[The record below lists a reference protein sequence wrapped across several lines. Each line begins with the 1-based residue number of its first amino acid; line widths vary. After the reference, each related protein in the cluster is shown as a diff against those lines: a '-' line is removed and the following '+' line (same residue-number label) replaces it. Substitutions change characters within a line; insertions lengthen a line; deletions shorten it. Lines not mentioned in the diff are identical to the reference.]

1 MAITVM
7 LVGMVLMRLSFPKDR
22 GFYNGHHG
30 HASVARNN
38 NQDCQTQDSGPMTLD
53 ATTPERAAMYNG
65 NRLKIGLFG
74 ANCSSGRA
82 VTMVPERWSGSWAD
96 NLKLARLADD
106 VGLDFLLPIARW
118 KGYGG
123 DTDYQGATL
132 ETLTWASGLLASTR
146 RITVFGT
153 VHAPLFNPVIAAKE
167 IVTADQI
174 GSGRFGLNLVVGW
187 NEGEFEMF
195 GVEQREHEARYDY
208 AREWLDVMKMI
219 WSPKEDFDFEG
230 RFFSLKGIRGKP
242 KPVGGTRPLIM
253 NAGASDTGRAFAVRN
268 CDAFFLQASRVSTE
282 ETAGFVKKAKDLAR
296 QHGREI
302 GVYTVGVITCRRTR
316 QEAEDYYR
324 HVILDNADFSA
335 IDSILAM
342 KNITPETKGR
352 EEFERQR
359 RFYANGMGGLPI
371 IGDADSVAKTLAD
384 LSHAGVTGIGMSLI
398 NYLDELPF
406 FCEEV
411 LPRLARLGLRE
422 REPQFA

>member
-1 MAITVM
+1 MSGPPGARIAITVM
-7 LVGMVLMRLSFPKDR
+7 VEGTLIVACPSARAPAGTTATLAMVRSSR
-22 GFYNGHHG
+22 RNAGT
-30 HASVARNN
+30 HA
-38 NQDCQTQDSGPMTLD
+38 MTVD
-53 ATTPERAAMYNG
+53 TTAPERVAMYNA

-74 ANCSSGRA
+74 PNCSSGRA
-82 VTMVPERWSGSWAD
+82 VTMAPERWSGSWPD
-96 NLKLARLADD
+96 NLKLARMADEA
-106 VGLDFLLPIARW
+106 GIDFLLPIARW

-132 ETLTWASGLLASTR
+132 ETLTWASGLLASTK

-153 VHAPLFNPVIAAKE
+153 VHAPLFNPVIA
-167 IVTADQI
+167 DHI
-174 GSGRFGLNLVVGW
+174 GGGRFGLNLVVGW

-208 AREWLDVMKMI
+208 AQEWLDVMKTI
-219 WSPKEDFDFEG
+219 WSPKEDFDFAG
-230 RFFSLKGIRGKP
+230 RFFSLKGIRGEP
-242 KPVGGTRPLIM
+242 KPVGGARPLIM
-253 NAGASDTGRAFAVRN
+253 NAGASDTGRAFAVKN

-282 ETAGFVKKAKDLAR
+282 ETAGFVQKAKDLAR
-296 QHGREI
+296 QHDREI
-302 GVYTVGVITCRRTR
+302 GVYTVGVITCRRMR
-316 QEAEDYYR
+316 KEDEDYYR
-324 HVILDNADFSA
+324 HVIIDHADFAA

-371 IGDADSVAKTLAD
+371 IGDADDVARTLAD
-384 LSHAGVTGIGMSLI
+384 LSNAGVTGIGISLI

-406 FCEEV
+406 FCAEV